1 MATVQQIDKDKPRA
15 RCRSW
20 RLWVNTGGRRRSRR
34 FHGTYTEAVEAAAAF
49 EAEAAADD
57 ARAASG
63 LFMDYARLWHERR
76 AASGEFAPG
85 TLENDRRALR
95 AFGRSPLA
103 GLMLAE
109 VTPEAARDALLW
121 LKNNPA
127 RGSRPLSGTTANKLH
142 RALYSIFEQAENDG
156 RIESNPLAK
165 QKAPKVDTKERT
177 ALPPEQLRAAYAAL
191 DGLPVDGYSMALRLI
206 MALGLR
212 RGEACGVL
220 LSDLDIGAG
229 LLWVRHAVKER
240 DGSIGAPKSAAGA
253 RPLPLPP
260 VLSESLLEW
269 LRIRQSRG
277 IGGAATLCC
286 NKYGDT
292 LRPQLLQR
300 YWNEHRAELGCGG
313 LTLHELRHSNLS
325 MMARHMPS
333 AFDLQ
338 RWAGWSSL
346 EPARVYIHSDMDALR
361 AGVAGA
367 FSALSAPK
375 MHQEQIEAP
384 FLGPL
389 PAGLSGRDGGI

>member
-1 MATVQQIDKDKPRA
+1 MATVQQLDKDKPRA

-20 RLWVNTGGRRRSRR
+20 RLWANSGAKRRSRR
-34 FHGTYTEAVEAAAAF
+34 FHGTYTEAVAAAAAF
-49 EAEAAADD
+49 EAEAAQEY
-57 ARAASG
+57 ARASSA
-63 LFMDYARLWHERR
+63 LFLDYAALWHERR

-95 AFGRSPLA
+95 AFARCPLA
-103 GLMLAE
+103 PLHLAE

-121 LKNNPA
+121 LKHNPA
-127 RGSRPLSGTTANKLH
+127 RGTKPLSGTTMNKLH
-142 RALYSIFEQAENDG
+142 RALFSIFEDAEANG
-156 RIESNPLAK
+156 RIEGNPMKRL
-165 QKAPKVDTKERT
+165 KAPKTDTQERR
-177 ALPPEQLRAAYAAL
+177 ALTPEQLQAAYKALGGLPL
-191 DGLPVDGYSMALRLI
+191 DGYTMALRLI

-220 LSDLDIGAG
+220 VSDLDMGAG
-229 LLWVRHAVKER
+229 LLYVCHAVKER
-240 DGSIGAPKSAAGA
+240 TGKVGTPKSAAGS
-253 RPLPLPP
+253 RLLPLPP
-260 VLSESLLEW
+260 ALAESLLEW

-277 IGGAATLCC
+277 IGEAKTLCC
-286 NKYGDT
+286 NKFGDT

-300 YWNEHRAELGCGG
+300 YWNEHRAELGCDG

-361 AGVAGA
+361 AGVSGA
-367 FSALSAPK
+367 FGASDAPK
-375 MHQEQIEAP
+375 MHQQKSK
-384 FLGPL
+384 GPE
-389 PAGLSGRDGGI
+389 

>member
-1 MATVQQIDKDKPRA
+1 MATVQQIDRTKPRA

-20 RLWVNTGGRRRSRR
+20 RLWVNAGGRRRSRR
-34 FHGTYTEAVEAAAAF
+34 FHGTYTEAVAAAAAF
-49 EAEAAADD
+49 EAEAAEDD
-57 ARAASG
+57 ARAASAP
-63 LFMDYARLWHERR
+63 FMDYARLWHERR

-95 AFGRSPLA
+95 AFERSPLS
-103 GLMLAE
+103 GLRLAE

-121 LKNNPA
+121 IRNNPA
-127 RGSRPLSGTTANKLH
+127 RGSRPLSGTTVNKLY
-142 RALYSIFEQAENDG
+142 RALYSVLEQATIDG
-156 RIESNPLAK
+156 RMSSNPLGR
-165 QKAPKVDTKERT
+165 QKAPKIDTKERR
-177 ALPPEQLRAAYAAL
+177 ALTPGQLHAAYAAL
-191 DGLPVDGYSMALRLI
+191 DGLGLDGYAVALRLI

-220 LSDLDIGAG
+220 ASDLDLTAG
-229 LLWVRHAVKER
+229 VLNVRHAVKER

-253 RPLPLPP
+253 RCLPLPP
-260 VLSESLLEW
+260 GLAETLLEW
-269 LRIRQSRG
+269 LRERDARG
-277 IGGAATLCC
+277 IGRAATLCC
-286 NKYGDT
+286 NKHGGT

-300 YWNEHRAELGCGG
+300 YWNERRDTLGCDG

-361 AGVAGA
+361 AGVFGA
-367 FSALSAPK
+367 FGGSDAPK
-375 MHQEQIEAP
+375 MHQTQAEAP
-384 FLGPL
+384 L
-389 PAGLSGRDGGI
+389 